1 MASFL
6 RVADR
11 PFPTL
16 PQDRRSG
23 KNTIVFREAPSAC
36 GGRFRSPPG
45 PS

>member
-16 PQDRRSG
+16 PQDRRSR
-23 KNTIVFREAPSAC
+23 KNPILFR
-36 GGRFRSPPG
+36 
-45 PS
+45 